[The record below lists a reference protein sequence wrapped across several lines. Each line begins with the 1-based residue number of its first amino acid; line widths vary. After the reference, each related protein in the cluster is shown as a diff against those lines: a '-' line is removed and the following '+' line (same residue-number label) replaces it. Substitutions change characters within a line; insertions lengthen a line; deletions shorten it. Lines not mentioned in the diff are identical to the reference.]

1 MSESAL
7 TDGIVAVVT
16 FEKKAGSENYG
27 NETASVSIHLRI
39 PEGIADY
46 DVPETLIASALA
58 AARRLVHGELACSPS
73 AQVVR
78 SLEPTGRRV
87 PITTTPPT
95 ADTPT
100 ADLEEL
106 PF

>member
-1 MSESAL
+1 MSESVL

-46 DVPETLIASALA
+46 DVPEALIASALA

-78 SLEPTGRRV
+78 SLEPVGRRV
-87 PITTTPPT
+87 PIATAPTPDTPP
-95 ADTPT
+95 

>member
-1 MSESAL
+1 MSEAGLS
-7 TDGIVAVVT
+7 DGIVVAVVS

-39 PEGIADY
+39 PEGLSDY
-46 DVPETLIASALA
+46 DVPEARIANALA
-58 AARRLVHGELACSPS
+58 AARRLVHDELACSPS

-78 SLEPTGRRV
+78 SLEPLGRRV
-87 PITTTPPT
+87 PITTATEAVP
-95 ADTPT
+95 